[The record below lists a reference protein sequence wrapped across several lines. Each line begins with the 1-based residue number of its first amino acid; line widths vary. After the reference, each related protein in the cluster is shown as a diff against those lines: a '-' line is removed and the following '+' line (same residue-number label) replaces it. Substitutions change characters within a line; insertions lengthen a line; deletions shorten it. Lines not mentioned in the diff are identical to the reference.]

1 MQKFGLQ
8 RTRSGKHTAIELEI
22 AKEQASA
29 LGRAGKKLRLS
40 LENYQRKI
48 DQNADIKKEKVL
60 LDEISNNVWELI
72 LQREFI
78 GFIEGNL
85 KWVRENYVIPDEAIN
100 NLGKQKLQ
108 IGQNL

>member
-8 RTRSGKHTAIELEI
+8 RNSSSKHSAIELEI

-29 LGRAGKKLRLS
+29 LGRAGRKLRLS
-40 LENYQRKI
+40 LESYQSKFDRNFNTEQKNELLCEI
-48 DQNADIKKEKVL
+48 AD
-60 LDEISNNVWELI
+60 NVWALV
-72 LQREFI
+72 LQREFV

-100 NLGKQKLQ
+100 MMGKKTSA
-108 IGQNL
+108 

>member
-8 RTRSGKHTAIELEI
+8 RSRSGRHTAIELEL
-22 AKEQASA
+22 AKEQASS

-40 LENYQRKI
+40 LEDYQSKLN
-48 DQNADIKKEKVL
+48 DELSLEQKDKL
-60 LDEISNNVWELI
+60 LTQISRNVWELM

-100 NLGKQKLQ
+100 MLGKET
-108 IGQNL
+108 

>member
-8 RTRSGKHTAIELEI
+8 RNSSGRHSAIELEI

-29 LGRAGKKLRLS
+29 LGRAGRKLRLS
-40 LENYQRKI
+40 LENYQGKLNHDLSM
-48 DQNADIKKEKVL
+48 DQKNKFFNQIAD
-60 LDEISNNVWELI
+60 NVWALV
-72 LQREFI
+72 LQREFV

-100 NLGKQKLQ
+100 MMGKKTSA
-108 IGQNL
+108 